1 MQTQT
6 LTTITRPTVNHTNN
20 NHTAPPPPRQ
30 PLPIPP
36 RPRLTRGVAEIWAA
50 LTPAQRAE
58 VDAIGRCVDAL
69 LAANPLACNPNVG
82 AVTLWLCERLGVIWN
97 FETGTWEWEN
107 PENK

>member
-6 LTTITRPTVNHTNN
+6 FTIARPTVHTNN
-20 NHTAPPPPRQ
+20 HNHNHTAPTV
-30 PLPIPP
+30 IFTP
-36 RPRLTRGVAEIWAA
+36 RPHLTRGVAEIWAA

-58 VDAIGRCVDAL
+58 VDAIGRCVNDI
-69 LAANPLACNPNVG
+69 LAGNPLAAKPDAG

-97 FETGTWEWEN
+97 FETGAWEWDT